1 MQQLENFTTIKTV
14 CTYIHIVTS
23 QTVTFHS
30 KNQRDIKLKSSK
42 EVIMLHYHF
51 QVTSCLI
58 KLTFRLIYD
67 SPELLILNFKS
78 DKVKLK

>member
-14 CTYIHIVTS
+14 CIYLHIVTS
-23 QTVTFHS
+23 QTVSFHS
-30 KNQRDIKLKSSK
+30 KNQRDRLISSK

-67 SPELLILNFKS
+67 SQVLLILNFKS
-78 DKVKLK
+78 DEIKLK

>member
-1 MQQLENFTTIKTV
+1 MQQLENFTSIKTV
-14 CTYIHIVTS
+14 CTYIHIVSS
-23 QTVTFHS
+23 QTVSFNS
-30 KNQRDIKLKSSK
+30 KNQRDRLKSSK

-67 SPELLILNFKS
+67 SPGIVNSEFQK
-78 DKVKLK
+78 

>member
-14 CTYIHIVTS
+14 CTYIHTVTS
-23 QTVTFHS
+23 QTVSFHS

-67 SPELLILNFKS
+67 SQVLLILNFKS

>member
-1 MQQLENFTTIKTV
+1 MQQLENFTSIKTV

-23 QTVTFHS
+23 QTVSFNS

-58 KLTFRLIYD
+58 KLTFRLIND
-67 SPELLILNFKS
+67 SQVLLILNFKS

>member
-23 QTVTFHS
+23 KTVSFNS
-30 KNQRDIKLKSSK
+30 KNQTDRLKSSK

-58 KLTFRLIYD
+58 KLTIRLIYD
-67 SPELLILNFKS
+67 SQVLLILNFKS
-78 DKVKLK
+78 DKINLK